1 MSLLDDRVLVV
12 ELSVHAI
19 QRYRERVRPA
29 LGEPQLEAELVCVL
43 LHGEIS
49 TTPPSWLSGG
59 AKRSGAYLG
68 LGDIVFPLVHAGPDL
83 MVAVTCLC
91 RGTISPDSRGAR
103 NQRRQ
108 ARCRRDLER
117 RDDRSRRRERTR
129 RSPSVRG
136 GMHSSFMYLQ
146 PDTEDE

>member
-1 MSLLDDRVLVV
+1 MNTLDHRALVV

-29 LGEPQLEAELVCVL
+29 LGEPQLEAELICVL

-49 TTPPSWLSGG
+49 TTPPPWLSQG
-59 AKRSGAYLG
+59 AQRCDAYLG
-68 LGDIVFPLVHAGPDL
+68 LGDIVFPLMHAHPDL

-91 RGTISPDSRGAR
+91 RGAISPDSRHAR

-117 RDDRSRRRERTR
+117 RDRRHDRTR
-129 RSPSVRG
+129 GPSVRAR
-136 GMHSSFMYLQ
+136 MHSSFVYLQ
-146 PDTEDE
+146 PDTEGE

>member
-1 MSLLDDRVLVV
+1 MSTADGRALVV

-29 LGEPQLEAELVCVL
+29 LGEPQLEAELICVL

-49 TTPPSWLSGG
+49 TTPPPWLFEG
-59 AKRSGAYLG
+59 AQRCDAYLG
-68 LGDIVFPLVHAGPDL
+68 LGDIVFPLMHAGPDL

-91 RGTISPDSRGAR
+91 RGTISLDSRRAR

-108 ARCRRDLER
+108 ARCRRDLEHGRQR
-117 RDDRSRRRERTR
+117 RLERTR

-136 GMHSSFMYLQ
+136 RMDSSFMYLQ
-146 PDTEDE
+146 PDTEAE